1 MTDQAGQDLA
11 SAAEEVEPVRVLIAS
26 PIGRLGIEF
35 RGTFVSAI
43 KIQPSRSE
51 ARRYQSLGKVD
62 LTDFL
67 LEALGRLSELLA
79 GIRTSA
85 GLEIDLQPSGVD
97 GFTRRVLKETRR
109 IGYGKTW
116 SYKKLAEACRQ
127 PSAYRRV
134 QAALLRNPI
143 PILIPCHRV
152 VPQKGG
158 VGGYV
163 GGTKKK
169 QKLLAIESHSLG

>member
-1 MTDQAGQDLA
+1 MTDEAGQDLA
-11 SAAEEVEPVRVLIAS
+11 SAAEEVEPVRVLMAS

-35 RGTFVSAI
+35 RGTFVAAI

-51 ARRYQSLGKVD
+51 ARRYQSLDKVD

-79 GIRTSA
+79 GIRPSA

-97 GFTRRVLKETRR
+97 GFARRVLKETRR

-127 PSAYRRV
+127 PNAYRKV
-134 QAALLRNPI
+134 QAALLQNPI

-158 VGGYV
+158 VGAYV
-163 GGTKKK
+163 GGTKRK
-169 QKLLAIESHSLG
+169 QKLLLIESLSLG